1 MEDRS
6 GVGVLDKAVLVLDTL
21 EAGPTTLAGLVA
33 ATGLSRPTAHR
44 LAVALEH
51 HRLVSRD
58 IQGRFILGARLT
70 ELSSAAGEDHLVAAA
85 GPVLARLR
93 DITGESAHVFRRQ
106 GDMRICIASAER
118 TTGLRDS
125 VPVGTAFP
133 LDGSATTQILLA
145 WEEAAM
151 INAFVSREV
160 TRMAL
165 AKVRKQGFA
174 ESAGER
180 EAGVAAVAAP
190 VRGPSGAVVAS
201 LAISGPIE
209 RLSVAPSRIHAPAV
223 VAAAN
228 LLGERLRRR

>member
-6 GVGVLDKAVLVLDTL
+6 GVGVLDKAVQVLDTL

-58 IQGRFILGARLT
+58 IQGRFVLGPRLS
-70 ELSSAAGEDHLVAAA
+70 ELSAAAGEDRLVAAA

-106 GDMRICIASAER
+106 GEVRICVASAER
-118 TTGLRDS
+118 QSGLRDS
-125 VPVGTAFP
+125 VPVGTAYT
-133 LDGSATTQILLA
+133 LDGGAPSQVLLA
-145 WEEAAM
+145 WEEPAV
-151 INAFVSREV
+151 INAFASGEL
-160 TRMAL
+160 TRVGL
-165 AKVRKQGFA
+165 ARVRKAGFA

-190 VRGPSGAVVAS
+190 VRGPSGAVVAA

-209 RLSVAPSRIHAPAV
+209 RLTLHPGRVHAPAV

-228 LLGERLRRR
+228 LLGDRLRRR